1 MILFKTVSWIFKRY
15 FFPPGLKTL
24 IAREF
29 EKYNDEQQTMAIEH
43 LTIVVP
49 ALMGKLFKNMTV
61 SDR

>member
-1 MILFKTVSWIFKRY
+1 MILFKTVSWMFTKY
-15 FFPPGLKTL
+15 FFSPGLKTL

-29 EKYNDEQQTMAIEH
+29 EKYNDEQQTVAIEH

-49 ALMGKLFKNMTV
+49 AVMGKLFKNMSV